1 MKKLDEKTETQ
12 SHQNETKRESNTR
25 SKKEDE
31 QEDI

>member
-1 MKKLDEKTETQ
+1 MKKIDAKTETQ
-12 SHQNETKRESNTR
+12 NHQNETKRESNTR